1 MRAES
6 TSSYSR
12 KRSDGALPRALV
24 CGLPKYFAH
33 AVREMRKPRARTQG
47 CNTGSL
53 LAHWRANC
61 PLSMGSDPTVG
72 HLLFIWMVRLTGWP
86 CTPPIPKSDIYQLPP
101 KCTPGLGKGLLT
113 WNPNPQHLPWSGLAY
128 HLDGKEGRFSGEV
141 VNLALTSPSPTNT
154 GHIFN
159 VGNKY

>member
-12 KRSDGALPRALV
+12 KRSDGALPQALV

-33 AVREMRKPRARTQG
+33 AVREMRKPRARMQG
-47 CNTGSL
+47 CRTGSL

-72 HLLFIWMVRLTGWP
+72 HLLFIWMVHLTGWP

-113 WNPNPQHLPWSGLAY
+113 LGTQIHSIFLGQGWLTTLMGRKADFLGRWSIL
-128 HLDGKEGRFSGEV
+128 H
-141 VNLALTSPSPTNT
+141 
-154 GHIFN
+154 
-159 VGNKY
+159 